1 MDAAVS
7 ADHLGGD
14 ILPALLNGLPD
25 AGNKHAVAGLVVKG
39 GIPVQREG
47 QDAPVDAI
55 AAVALGGE
63 LVADVGEADR
73 KSTRLN
79 SSHNNQSRMP
89 SSA

>member
-1 MDAAVS
+1 MEQQIVDAAVS

-14 ILPALLNGLPD
+14 ILPALLDGLAD

-55 AAVALGGE
+55 AAE
-63 LVADVGEADR
+63 RLVA
-73 KSTRLN
+73 N
-79 SSHNNQSRMP
+79 S
-89 SSA
+89 